1 MKGWDKR
8 RRQIKEEL
16 ISRTGKRALLVEGP
30 DDESLFRIFLS
41 RKFGPESEYT
51 GLLDTLKGGEFV
63 GKNMESTGSYLY
75 YSCCRDFIEICS

>member
-16 ISRTGKRALLVEGP
+16 ISGTGKRALLVEGP

-41 RKFGPESEYT
+41 RKFGPDGHVPT
-51 GLLDTLKGGEFV
+51 DP
-63 GKNMESTGSYLY
+63 GSPRGVRMRKPNQL
-75 YSCCRDFIEICS
+75 SML